1 MHKPGSVYLVVGVA
15 LLLLGVILVQPPR
28 LGPGVLDA
36 ESNFYPALHNSLYY
50 LDQAKYK
57 WMEEKHKTEHDVP
70 TMEDLAPYL
79 GAWTNSIARFVT
91 LGITY
96 KITQISEMD
105 SQSDIATLTRDLR
118 FRRGFCRFY
127 RAGTSYCI
135 HTGWAFPQFS
145 TTSSFR
151 AFYINNQY
159 LLGLAMCVLAVGNL
173 LVFVIKRMRFPKEAA
188 ILTER

>member
-1 MHKPGSVYLVVGVA
+1 MRKGSYVNLTITLG
-15 LLLLGVILVQPPR
+15 LLLLGVILVQPPK

-50 LDQAKYK
+50 LDQAKWK

-79 GAWTNSIARFVT
+79 GDWTNHIARFVT

-96 KITQISEMD
+96 KITPISELD
-105 SQSDIATLTRDLR
+105 SQSDIAALTRDLR
-118 FRRGFCRFY
+118 FQRGFCRFY
-127 RAGTSYCI
+127 PAGTSYCI
-135 HTGWAFPQFS
+135 HTGWTFPQSS
-145 TTSSFR
+145 TTYSFR

-159 LLGLAMCVLAVGNL
+159 LLAAALCVLAVGNL
-173 LVFVIKRMRFPKEAA
+173 LVFVIKRMRCPKEA
-188 ILTER
+188 TS